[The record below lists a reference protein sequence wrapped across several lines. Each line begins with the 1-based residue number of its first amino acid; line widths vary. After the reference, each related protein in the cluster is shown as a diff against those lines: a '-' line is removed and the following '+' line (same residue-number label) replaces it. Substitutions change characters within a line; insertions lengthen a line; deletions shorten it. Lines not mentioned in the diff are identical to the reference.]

1 MAAHPTVTVYSLV
14 VVYVL
19 LALTLWII
27 TMTDTINLER
37 RSKIE
42 SSRTKFHGQLLAALQ
57 TELEISTIFE
67 SNSVLKQLMPG
78 GLRVY
83 PLRKVLNFRSSE
95 MAFLAFLG

>member
-27 TMTDTINLER
+27 TVTDTQNLGR

-42 SSRTKFHGQLLAALQ
+42 SSRTKFHGQLMAALQ
-57 TELEISTIFE
+57 TELEISIYNFQ
-67 SNSVLKQLMPG
+67 KQLSAEAAHARG
-78 GLRVY
+78 
-83 PLRKVLNFRSSE
+83 SE
-95 MAFLAFLG
+95 GMSPQGSFKF